1 MGRFVWTQISP
12 LLLETLP
19 AHVLNLLSVFAYCF
33 ALLPL
38 TYYFL
43 VYGF

>member
-1 MGRFVWTQISP
+1 MGRFVWTQTSL

-19 AHVLNLLSVFAYCF
+19 ARVLNLLSVFACCF

-38 TYYFL
+38 IYYFL